1 MADIL
6 SNYVKFQRGSIE
18 AYNAVRKDNDTLYF
32 VYEKDRKVG
41 SLYLGEIKI
50 ASGVPEGEVAT
61 KLTELQD
68 VDISAGIKDGYVLTY
83 NEASA
88 TWIPTKLET
97 AISTAVMV
105 GATAN
110 DNGIAGL
117 VPAPMAGEQ
126 NAFLRGDGKWV
137 IAEDLTPIATRDLAG
152 KVKASDEVLVDAN
165 GVMRL
170 GLIPGLDEKA
180 NADNV
185 YTKVETDSAITA
197 AIANAA
203 HLKRKIME
211 SYEALESY
219 VATAADADQ
228 YIFMVLKTGS
238 TNQADKY
245 DEYIVINGTIELVG
259 SWNVNLSDYVLQE
272 VFNSTIEDLESQLNE
287 KISISE
293 NARLITSEE
302 VEKLDAIEA
311 GAQVNIINGINVE
324 EFSID
329 STKTLNLL
337 VIPAAKIGDLS
348 EHETIKKLATNIITI
363 SEDISNIQESLNDY
377 ITSDKFEELESDVD
391 TLKDAMTWKI
401 L

>member
-170 GLIPGLDEKA
+170 GLIPGLDKKA

-228 YIFMVLKTGS
+228 YIFMVLKTGG

-272 VFNSTIEDLESQLNE
+272 VFNSTIEDLESQLNK

-293 NARLITSEE
+293 NARLITNEE
-302 VEKLDAIEA
+302 IEKLDAIEA

-348 EHETIKKLATNIITI
+348 EHETIKKLTANIITI
-363 SEDISNIQESLNDY
+363 SEDISNIQESLNSY
-377 ITSDKFEELESDVD
+377 ITSEKFEELESDVD